1 MSDPTDTGICKL
13 ANREP
18 KTAILGKFDEQNRIG
33 KFDEQNKTQTI
44 QQIRK
49 IIQGK
54 NKFHKEKQKF
64 WS

>member
-18 KTAILGKFDEQNRIG
+18 KTAILR

>member
-1 MSDPTDTGICKL
+1 MTDSTDTRVCKL
-13 ANREP
+13 ANRGPE
-18 KTAILGKFDEQNRIG
+18 TAIFR
-33 KFDEQNKTQTI
+33 KFDEQNKTQTT